1 MVVPAQETTAPPPV
15 PLAHHQIPT
24 GISMAQNQNIPTC
37 RYLIVPFQA
46 NDEDEDGGFPRE
58 PLLEK
63 VTKAN
68 LKVRSRRRCCNIRIF
83 PVGSHQQVMILVTLL
98 IFVIMLTSTVLIWIG
113 LGKNPIDSSV
123 VARTSNDQHPLKN
136 QRNLD
141 SNVHCSSLNILLPEI
156 YNSFEG
162 YDKLGLTEHLKR
174 CSSLVVDQPALNE
187 TLAYHDIPEFINGL
201 MD

>member
-1 MVVPAQETTAPPPV
+1 
-15 PLAHHQIPT
+15 
-24 GISMAQNQNIPTC
+24 
-37 RYLIVPFQA
+37 A

-98 IFVIMLTSTVLIWIG
+98 IFVIMLTSAVLIWIG

-123 VARTSNDQHPLKN
+123 VARVEHHHIQFYIYTSYSD
-136 QRNLD
+136 
-141 SNVHCSSLNILLPEI
+141 NVMIARAFPSQS
-156 YNSFEG
+156 
-162 YDKLGLTEHLKR
+162 
-174 CSSLVVDQPALNE
+174 
-187 TLAYHDIPEFINGL
+187 
-201 MD
+201 